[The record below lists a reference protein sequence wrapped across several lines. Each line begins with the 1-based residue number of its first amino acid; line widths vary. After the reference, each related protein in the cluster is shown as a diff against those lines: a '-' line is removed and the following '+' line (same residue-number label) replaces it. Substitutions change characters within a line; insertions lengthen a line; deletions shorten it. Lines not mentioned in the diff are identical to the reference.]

1 MAMNIVVFV
10 LLIVLL
16 FFFPAA
22 AIVSVVRQRKRKRAG
37 SQIWA
42 LDACPANGN
51 LSLKHGF
58 EITTKN
64 KWSRVQTTFV
74 LKRDASANAPKL
86 HWYTIALSDA
96 KGMLLYTEQRSMAD
110 FFYFSWQMRAAKMK
124 KESDLSTCEITLLE
138 FVPPDPGQY
147 VLGFTI
153 KAREPSSEIK
163 DLRVA
168 VVEGVWPCR
177 NRPYRH
183 TCIDLRK
190 QSQFKAGGQ
199 DIAE

>member
-1 MAMNIVVFV
+1 MNIVVFV

-22 AIVSVVRQRKRKRAG
+22 AIISVVRQRKRRRAG
-37 SQIWA
+37 SQICA

-58 EITTKN
+58 EITTKD
-64 KWSRVQTTFV
+64 KWCRVQTTFV
-74 LKRDASANAPKL
+74 LKRDASANAPNL
-86 HWYTIALSDA
+86 HWYTISLSDA
-96 KGMLLYTEQRSMAD
+96 GGTLLYTEQRSMAD

-124 KESDLSTCEITLLE
+124 KDIDLSTCEITLLE

-147 VLGFTI
+147 WLGFTI
-153 KAREPSSEIK
+153 RAMEPRSEIRN
-163 DLRVA
+163 LSVA
-168 VVEGVWPCR
+168 IADGVWPCR
-177 NRPYRH
+177 KRPYRH

-190 QSQFKAGGQ
+190 HSQFKAGDQ